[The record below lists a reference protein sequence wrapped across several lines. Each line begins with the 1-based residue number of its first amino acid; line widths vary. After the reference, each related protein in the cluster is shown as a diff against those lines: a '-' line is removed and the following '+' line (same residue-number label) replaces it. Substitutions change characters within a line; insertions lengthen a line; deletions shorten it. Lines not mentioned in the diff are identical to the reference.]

1 MKANSADAA
10 QNLTGDQYS
19 TIGSAGYWAQLAWQ
33 PFSAYLIVKVPP
45 RILMPVSPT
54 TNLRTRLT
62 IPQCLVGFWG
72 ISMIGMAFSTS
83 FGPLLANRFLLG
95 LFEAGCL
102 PLFTVIATSY
112 YRKIECTWA
121 IAMFYSQNGIGM
133 YELSPI
139 GCR

>member
-54 TNLRTRLT
+54 INL
-62 IPQCLVGFWG
+62 
-72 ISMIGMAFSTS
+72 
-83 FGPLLANRFLLG
+83 
-95 LFEAGCL
+95 
-102 PLFTVIATSY
+102 
-112 YRKIECTWA
+112 
-121 IAMFYSQNGIGM
+121 
-133 YELSPI
+133 
-139 GCR
+139 